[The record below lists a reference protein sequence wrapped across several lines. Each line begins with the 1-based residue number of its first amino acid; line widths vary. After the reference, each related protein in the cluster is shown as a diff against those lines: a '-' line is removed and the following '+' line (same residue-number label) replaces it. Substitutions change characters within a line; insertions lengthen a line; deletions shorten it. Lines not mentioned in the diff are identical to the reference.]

1 MLKKSKETGQLSS
14 LGMYVHVPFCSTT
27 CDFCAFYQERP
38 SKKGFDLFFSGL
50 KREMDHFSPPHSFST
65 VFIGGGTP
73 GLLGPEQIVRLG
85 EIIHTQN
92 VENLIE
98 WSVEIAPSE
107 ITPDKLKIFKE
118 IGVTRISLGVQT
130 FNPQLMKELG
140 RAHEVDRALSAYSL
154 IREAGFSSV
163 NIDLLFGAP
172 GQSLE
177 MWEEDLKR
185 AVQLDPDHI
194 STYCLTFEEDTALFV
209 KLSEGKVK
217 INPEK
222 EATFYEK
229 AWEFLPQH
237 GYPQYEIS
245 NYAKPG
251 KTCLH
256 NINTWAMNDWIG
268 YGPSAATQYQGV
280 RRKNL
285 ANVEEWAK
293 QWEQSEEGD
302 FAEFEELQPHDLAND
317 AVLFGLRMNQGIEL
331 DEIGQKFKMDELYF
345 AEIESFFHKLQA
357 AGMMEKANTWK
368 LTGKGRILAD
378 AIAKELPTEDNFSR

>member
-50 KREMDHFSPPHSFST
+50 NLEMEYLSPAQSFST
-65 VFIGGGTP
+65 IFIGGGTP
-73 GLLGPEQIVRLG
+73 GLLGPEQILRLG

-92 VENLIE
+92 LENLME

-107 ITPDKLKIFKE
+107 ITPDKLRNFKE
-118 IGVTRISLGVQT
+118 IGVTRISLGIQT

-154 IREAGFSSV
+154 IRDAGFSSV

-177 MWEEDLKR
+177 MWEEDLKC

-222 EATFYEK
+222 EATYYEK
-229 AWEFLPQH
+229 AWEFLPQC
-237 GYPQYEIS
+237 GYPQYEVS
-245 NYAKPG
+245 NYAKQG
-251 KTCLH
+251 KACLH

-268 YGPSAATQYQGV
+268 YGPSAATQFQGV

-293 QWEQSEEGD
+293 QWEQSMEPE
-302 FAEFEELQPHDLAND
+302 FAEFEQLQPYELAND
-317 AVLFGLRMNQGIEL
+317 AVLFGLRMNQGICL
-331 DEIGQKFKMDELYF
+331 DEIGKKFNIDRQHF
-345 AEIESFFHKLQA
+345 SEIKTFFHKLQ
-357 AGMMEKANTWK
+357 MEEMIDKADNWK
-368 LTGKGRILAD
+368 LTSKGRILAD
-378 AIAKELPTEDNFSR
+378 AIAKELPTVDNFSM